1 MDKEVIQEFTIKIA
15 ESNRTQLLVNIF
27 DLILISLKEANEYAE
42 QGEREPFKHSV
53 GRAQGL
59 VRELMEALDF
69 NYAISLELLQLYL
82 FVNRRLLQA
91 LAIHKSEPL
100 EGLDRVI
107 GNLRRAF
114 EEVSREDR
122 SAPLMQN
129 TQKIYAGL
137 TYGRTTELSE
147 TCHENTNRGYQA

>member
-1 MDKEVIQEFTIKIA
+1 MEKEVIREFTIKIA
-15 ESNRTQLLVNIF
+15 ESNRTQLLVHIY

-42 QGEREPFKHSV
+42 LGEMGAFKHSV

-69 NYAISLELLQLYL
+69 NYAISLELLELYL
-82 FVNRRLLQA
+82 FVNRSLLQA
-91 LAIHKSEPL
+91 MAIHKIEPL

-114 EEVSREDR
+114 EEVSQEDR

-147 TCHENTNRGYQA
+147 TCQENTNRGYQV